1 MPSKTAQ
8 ALMAL
13 SPLDGRYA
21 DKTAPLTEHFSEFA
35 LIRERVRVEI
45 LWLLFLSEQ
54 RGVPGCSPLPR
65 ARRRELERLAETF
78 DVRQAERVK
87 RLEARTR
94 HDVKAAELFLAENLK
109 RRGMTRWIPWLHF
122 GCTSE
127 DINSIAHARMIV
139 GALRG
144 PMRGHWSEVLR
155 ALKSLA
161 RRTAKMPMPAR
172 THGQPASPTTM
183 GKEINVFVH
192 RLAPIIDRLD
202 TLPMSVKMGG
212 ATGTFSAWEAACP
225 EANWRRLTRQ
235 FLRKAAPDC
244 EPLEVTTQIDPHDRL
259 AEICL
264 AMTQLC
270 TVLIDLARD
279 IWQYIGDGF
288 IIQQRAKGQIGSS
301 TMPHKVN
308 PIDFENAE
316 GNLGLASALLI
327 HLATKLPI
335 SRLQRDLSD
344 STVMRSVGVAFGHVH
359 LALANLLAGLVKIA
373 PNPKAMREAL
383 QRHWEVLAEPIQTC
397 LRSHGVADAYEQ
409 MRRATQGRALD
420 ESSHRDLVA
429 ALPLPEDVKA
439 RLAALRPDTY
449 LGRAVELARLAPP
462 RRRR

>member
-35 LIRERVRVEI
+35 LIRERIRIEI
-45 LWLLFLSEQ
+45 RWLLFLSGQ
-54 RGVPGCSPLPR
+54 RSVPGCSPI
-65 ARRRELERLAETF
+65 AQAKRRGLERLAETF

-94 HDVKAAELFLAENLK
+94 HDVKAAELFLAEELK

-122 GCTSE
+122 GLTSE
-127 DINSIAHARMIV
+127 DVNSIAHAQMV
-139 GALRG
+139 MGAMRG
-144 PMRGHWSEVLR
+144 PMRECWSEVLR
-155 ALKSLA
+155 ALRSLT
-161 RRTAKMPMPAR
+161 RRTARMPMPAR

-192 RLAPIIDRLD
+192 RLSPIIDRLES
-202 TLPMSVKMGG
+202 LPMTVKMGG
-212 ATGTFSAWEAACP
+212 ATGTYSAWESAYP
-225 EANWRRLTRQ
+225 RANWPRLTRQ
-235 FLRKAAPDC
+235 FLRGAAPGC
-244 EPLEVTTQIDPHDRL
+244 EPLPVTTQIDPHDRL

-264 AMTQLC
+264 AMTQMC
-270 TVLIDLARD
+270 TVQIDLARD
-279 IWQYIGDGF
+279 IWQYISDGF
-288 IIQQRAKGQIGSS
+288 IIQQRAKGQVGSS

-344 STVMRSVGVAFGHVH
+344 STVMRSVGVAFGHLR
-359 LALANLLAGLVKIA
+359 LALANLLAGLGKIA

-383 QRHWEVLAEPIQTC
+383 RDHWEVLAEPIQTC

-409 MRRATQGRALD
+409 MRRATQGKAMD
-420 ESSHRDLVA
+420 ERSHREMVES
-429 ALPLPEDVKA
+429 LPLPEDVRA
-439 RLAALRPDTY
+439 RLAALRPETY
-449 LGRAVELARLAPP
+449 IGRAVELARLTPP

>member
-45 LWLLFLSEQ
+45 LWLLFLAEQ
-54 RGVPGCSPLPR
+54 RSIPACSPI
-65 ARRRELERLAETF
+65 AKAKRRGLEQLAETF

-94 HDVKAAELFLAENLK
+94 HDVKAAELFLAEELK

-127 DINSIAHARMIV
+127 DVNSIAHSQMV
-139 GALRG
+139 MGALRG
-144 PMRGHWSEVLR
+144 PMREQWGEVLR
-155 ALKSLA
+155 TLRSLA
-161 RRTAKMPMPAR
+161 RHTARMPMPAR

-183 GKEINVFVH
+183 GKEIAVFVH
-192 RLAPIIDRLD
+192 RLAPIVERLD
-202 TLPMSVKMGG
+202 SLPMTVKMGG

-225 EANWRRLTRQ
+225 EANWPRLTRQ
-235 FLRKAAPDC
+235 FLKKAAPGC
-244 EPLEVTTQIDPHDRL
+244 EPLAVTTQIDPHDRL
-259 AEICL
+259 AEIGF
-264 AMTQLC
+264 AMTQLS
-270 TVLIDLARD
+270 TVLIDFARD
-279 IWQYIGDGF
+279 VWQYISDGF
-288 IIQQRAKGQIGSS
+288 IIQQKAKGQVGSS

-344 STVMRSVGVAFGHVH
+344 STVMRSVGVAFGHAH
-359 LALANLLAGLVKIA
+359 LALANLLAGLGRIA

-383 QRHWEVLAEPIQTC
+383 RDRWEVLAEPIQTC

-409 MRRATQGRALD
+409 MRHATQGKALNETSYREMV
-420 ESSHRDLVA
+420 ES
-429 ALPLPEDVKA
+429 LPLPEEVRA
-439 RLAALRPDTY
+439 RLAALRPETY
-449 LGRAVELARLAPP
+449 IGRAVELARLAPP